1 MLTFPTHL
9 FNPARTVLKP
19 AGMTISGGES
29 LSGEVDTI
37 RTDGGGYWLVHM
49 LGIELIS
56 ADLVRAWRAWENT
69 LEGGVTKVLVPIADV
84 RHAPRPVVGGKLSR
98 PSQLKDNAPDDP
110 YFPEAVGFATPWI
123 EAITL
128 APPAPL
134 RATELWLHVTRGARL
149 KGGEHFAVDHPAA
162 GRRVY
167 RVSRVLERHADIDQ
181 AARVAIRPP
190 LREAVGDGTLVD
202 FDWPSVVATLL
213 PEADISPEL
222 LYGQTGTVDISFREA
237 F

>member
-9 FNPARTVLKP
+9 FNPIRTVLKP
-19 AGMTISGGES
+19 TGITISGGES

-37 RTDGGGYWLVHM
+37 RTDGGGYWLIHM
-49 LGIELIS
+49 LGIELLTD
-56 ADLVRAWRAWENT
+56 DLVRAWRAWEST

-84 RHAPRPVVGGKLSR
+84 RHAPRPVTGGVLSR
-98 PSQLKDNAPDDP
+98 PSQLKDNDPADP
-110 YFPEAVGFATPWI
+110 YFPESVGFATPWI
-123 EAITL
+123 EASVL
-128 APPAPL
+128 AFTAEL
-134 RATELWLHVTRGARL
+134 RATEMWIEVTRGARL
-149 KGGEHFAVDHPAA
+149 KGGEHFAVDHPTA

-167 RVSRVLERHADIDQ
+167 RVVRVLERHPDIDQ

-190 LREAVGDGTLVD
+190 LREATGDGTALD

-222 LYGQTGTVDISFREA
+222 LYGRSGTVDITFREA